1 MKREM
6 LGLGNLLEWA
16 MIYIFCIA
24 HVSLR
29 LVTYALL
36 SAQYRYFVAVVL
48 PLQFLSNLLIGQR
61 FCHDNHQGSAI
72 QLIFWKFCFCD
83 RFWDKN
89 KKGLF

>member
-16 MIYIFCIA
+16 MIYIFCLSQ
-24 HVSLR
+24 VSLR

-48 PLQFLSNLLIGQR
+48 PLQFLSNFLIGRR
-61 FCHDNHQGSAI
+61 FCNDNHQGCAI
-72 QLIFWKFCFCD
+72 QWTFVSLDTKL
-83 RFWDKN
+83 
-89 KKGLF
+89 G